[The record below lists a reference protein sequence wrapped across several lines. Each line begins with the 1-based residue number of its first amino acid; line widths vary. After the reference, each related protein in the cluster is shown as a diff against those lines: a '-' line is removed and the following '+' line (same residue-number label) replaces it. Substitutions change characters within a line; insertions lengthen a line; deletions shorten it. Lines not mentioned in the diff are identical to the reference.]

1 MTCLDWAETLVCAV
15 RFRCRTSPAVR
26 GNPAACRHLG
36 PQVVQAQ
43 EALERRLAMLDSH
56 QRGIHEAL
64 SGMEHEAARLAREES
79 ALQDDAT
86 RYAD

>member
-1 MTCLDWAETLVCAV
+1 
-15 RFRCRTSPAVR
+15 
-26 GNPAACRHLG
+26 
-36 PQVVQAQ
+36 
-43 EALERRLAMLDSH
+43 MLDSH

-86 RYAD
+86 RYASGCCVRVGGGQTCTWIGLPTRGQTMPNMCLGCLNARS